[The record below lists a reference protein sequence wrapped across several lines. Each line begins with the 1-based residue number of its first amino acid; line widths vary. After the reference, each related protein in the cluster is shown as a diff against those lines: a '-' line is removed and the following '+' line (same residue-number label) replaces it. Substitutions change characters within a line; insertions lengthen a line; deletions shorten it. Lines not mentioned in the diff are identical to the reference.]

1 MRFINAIFVSAV
13 LFAFLSSACI
23 CTAGATAITHE
34 ETMLGAVVKK
44 GTGFVIEA
52 DDGDYIVRGTVP
64 SKFVNKLVV
73 VSGIITES
81 PKGDVFEITKIE
93 DLADSGD

>member
-1 MRFINAIFVSAV
+1 
-13 LFAFLSSACI
+13 
-23 CTAGATAITHE
+23 
-34 ETMLGAVVKK
+34 
-44 GTGFVIEA
+44 VIEA